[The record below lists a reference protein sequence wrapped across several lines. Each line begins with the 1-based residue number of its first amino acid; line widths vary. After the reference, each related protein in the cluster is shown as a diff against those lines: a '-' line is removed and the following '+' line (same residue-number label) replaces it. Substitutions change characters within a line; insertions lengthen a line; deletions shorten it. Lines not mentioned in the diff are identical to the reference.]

1 MSLALEQTNLIQKK
15 ITQETPIPKH
25 IAIIM
30 DGNRRWQKKHA
41 CFCQKHAISGH
52 RRGADSIPQVV
63 DTALHLGVEALTL
76 FAFSTENFSRS
87 KTEVAE
93 LFSLFNT
100 QLHSKLSFLH
110 DREIRLRCIGDL
122 SKLPQELQNNI
133 KQATSSTAH
142 YSQMEL
148 IFAINYGSKNELVRT
163 FKKLYQ
169 DLVSKKI
176 SVNDVSEEL
185 ISSHLDTSGLPDPD
199 LLIRTGGEMRVSN
212 FLLWQIA
219 YTELYVTDVLWPD
232 FTAQDLLEAIKTYQ
246 QRSRRGGK

>member
-1 MSLALEQTNLIQKK
+1 
-15 ITQETPIPKH
+15 
-25 IAIIM
+25 
-30 DGNRRWQKKHA
+30 
-41 CFCQKHAISGH
+41 
-52 RRGADSIPQVV
+52 
-63 DTALHLGVEALTL
+63 
-76 FAFSTENFSRS
+76 
-87 KTEVAE
+87 
-93 LFSLFNT
+93 
-100 QLHSKLSFLH
+100 
-110 DREIRLRCIGDL
+110 
-122 SKLPQELQNNI
+122 
-133 KQATSSTAH
+133 
-142 YSQMEL
+142 MEL

-176 SVNDVSEEL
+176 SVNDISEEL

>member
-1 MSLALEQTNLIQKK
+1 MSLALEQANPIQ
-15 ITQETPIPKH
+15 ENFLREPPLPKH

-30 DGNRRWQKKHA
+30 DGNRRWQKKHEQ
-41 CFCQKHAISGH
+41 FCKSNAISGH
-52 RRGADSIPQVV
+52 RRGADSIPQIV
-63 DTALHLGVEALTL
+63 DTAALLGVEALTL

-93 LFSLFNT
+93 LFSLFNS

-133 KQATSSTAH
+133 AKAVSATTH
-142 YSQMEL
+142 YSHMEL
-148 IFAINYGSKNELVRT
+148 IFAINYGSKNELVRA
-163 FKKLYQ
+163 FKELHQ
-169 DLVSKKI
+169 DLTNKKI
-176 SVNDVSEEL
+176 SINEISEEL
-185 ISSHLDTSGLPDPD
+185 ISSYLDTSGLPDPD

-232 FTAQDLLEAIKTYQ
+232 FTAHDLLEAIKTYQ